1 MAGHRVAAM
10 SSKFYTATKYAV
22 SALLEGWRLE
32 LFNQEETKHIRV
44 AQISPG
50 LVETEFSFVMNAGN
64 KRKAED
70 TYKSIQC
77 LQAEDMAD
85 HVKYI
90 LHTPKHVQIT
100 DILVR
105 PTE

>member
-1 MAGHRVAAM
+1 MLHL
-10 SSKFYTATKYAV
+10 S
-22 SALLEGWRLE
+22 LQ

-50 LVETEFSFVMNAGN
+50 LVETEFSFVMNKGN
-64 KRKAED
+64 ERKAED

-105 PTE
+105 PTEQKS